1 MVCTGFCRKQRLV
14 GDIFSDMMSK
24 EHARDA
30 ALAVGRRLAQRT
42 HKEDCLINPAIIR
55 RTTQLLLAALLAAA
69 GFALAEEVPYDPVAL
84 LQELESYPHATSIA
98 RKVETVRD
106 HEIGLSAMQKSS
118 GDWIFR
124 NSERL
129 DGELVRETW
138 QIIDGF
144 TAREVLVSVEAALAA
159 AEAELLFA
167 CDYRACGPGAQWAS
181 RVFNQRI
188 LYGRADEQ
196 RYRVYAVSSAAGEFR
211 VALYSGAR
219 TSDRQYLHVD
229 VLRLPAAE

>member
-1 MVCTGFCRKQRLV
+1 MVCTGFCSEQRLV
-14 GDIFSDMMSK
+14 GDVFSDMMLK
-24 EHARDA
+24 EQARDVA
-30 ALAVGRRLAQRT
+30 PAVGRSLAQRT
-42 HKEDCLINPAIIR
+42 PKEDCLINPAIIR
-55 RTTQLLLAALLAAA
+55 RATQLLLAALLAAA
-69 GFALAEEVPYDPVAL
+69 GFALAEEEPYDPAAL
-84 LQELESYPHATSIA
+84 LRELESYPHAVSIA

-106 HEIGLSAMQKSS
+106 HEIALSAMQKSA

-124 NSERL
+124 DSERF

-138 QIIDGF
+138 HIIDGF

-159 AEAELLFA
+159 AGAELLFA
-167 CDYRACGPGAQWAS
+167 CDYRGCGPGAQWAS

-196 RYRVYAVSSAAGEFR
+196 RYRVYRVSSAAGEFR
-211 VALYSGAR
+211 VVLYSGAR

-229 VLRLPAAE
+229 VLQLPAPQ

>member
-1 MVCTGFCRKQRLV
+1 LN
-14 GDIFSDMMSK
+14 
-24 EHARDA
+24 
-30 ALAVGRRLAQRT
+30 
-42 HKEDCLINPAIIR
+42 NPVMIR
-55 RTTQLLLAALLAAA
+55 RTAQLLLAALLAAA
-69 GFALAEEVPYDPVAL
+69 GLAMAQGSAYHPASLLEELA
-84 LQELESYPHATSIA
+84 SYPHAKSIA

-106 HEIGLSAMQKSS
+106 HEIALSAMQKSL

-129 DGELVRETW
+129 DGELTRETW
-138 QIIDGF
+138 QIVDGF
-144 TAREVLVSVEAALAA
+144 TAREVLVILEAQLDAA
-159 AEAELLFA
+159 GAELLFS

-196 RYRVYAVSSAAGEFR
+196 RYRVYAVNSAAGEFR
-211 VALYSGAR
+211 VVLYSGAR

-229 VLRLPAAE
+229 VLQVRAPA

>member
-1 MVCTGFCRKQRLV
+1 LNKPVM
-14 GDIFSDMMSK
+14 
-24 EHARDA
+24 
-30 ALAVGRRLAQRT
+30 
-42 HKEDCLINPAIIR
+42 IR
-55 RTTQLLLAALLAAA
+55 RIAQLLLAALLAAT
-69 GFALAEEVPYDPVAL
+69 GFAQAQESPYHPASLLEELA
-84 LQELESYPHATSIA
+84 SYPHAKSIA
-98 RKVETVRD
+98 RTVDDVRD
-106 HEIGLSAMQKSS
+106 HEIALSAMQKSS

-129 DGELVRETW
+129 DGELTRETW

-144 TAREVLVSVEAALAA
+144 TAREVLVSLEAALAT

-196 RYRVYAVSSAAGEFR
+196 RYRVYAVTSAAGEFR
-211 VALYSGAR
+211 VVLYSGAR

-229 VLRLPAAE
+229 VLQVRAPA